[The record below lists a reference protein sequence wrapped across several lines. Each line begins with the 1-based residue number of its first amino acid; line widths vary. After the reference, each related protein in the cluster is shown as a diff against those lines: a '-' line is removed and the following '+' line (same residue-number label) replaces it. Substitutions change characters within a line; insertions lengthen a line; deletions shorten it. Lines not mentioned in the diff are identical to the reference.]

1 MKQGMDER
9 ELLRQIAD
17 LPREIAPA
25 TDPWPAIAARIAR
38 AEKRRVGGGPAP
50 VWLWRAVAA
59 TLVVALAAGLL
70 FGPRWDGAPTAPA
83 GPAVAT
89 TPAAGDYR
97 LPASLAANEAEYQA
111 AFREFIAVGRARP
124 GLSAQTIDRIEAGW
138 ADMREMENALTAA
151 LEESPDNAFLAAR
164 MMELRARQLGF
175 LQQLA
180 ALDQDYRR
188 LTT

>member
-1 MKQGMDER
+1 MKHGVDER
-9 ELLRQIAD
+9 ELLRRLAE
-17 LPREIAPA
+17 LPREIEPA
-25 TDPWPAIAARIAR
+25 TDPWPAIAKRIEQ

-50 VWLWRAVAA
+50 AWLWRAVAA

-70 FGPRWDGAPTAPA
+70 FGPRWNG
-83 GPAVAT
+83 GPA
-89 TPAAGDYR
+89 TPAATHAAGDFR

-124 GLSAQTIDRIEAGW
+124 GLSAQTIDRIEADW

-151 LEESPDNAFLAAR
+151 LEESPENAFLAER

>member
-1 MKQGMDER
+1 MKRSVDER
-9 ELLRQIAD
+9 ELLRRIAE
-17 LPREIAPA
+17 LPRAIEPA
-25 TDPWPAIAARIAR
+25 TDPWPAIAARIGKAGNRR
-38 AEKRRVGGGPAP
+38 AGNGTAPA
-50 VWLWRAVAA
+50 WLWRAAAA

-70 FGPRWDGAPTAPA
+70 FGPRWDGAPTTPA

-89 TPAAGDYR
+89 PAAGDFR
-97 LPASLAANEAEYQA
+97 LPASLAANETEYQA
-111 AFREFIAVGRARP
+111 AFREFIAVGQARP

-151 LEESPDNAFLAAR
+151 LEESPGNAFLAAR

>member
-1 MKQGMDER
+1 MRKSVDER
-9 ELLRQIAD
+9 ELLRRIAD
-17 LPREIAPA
+17 LPKAIEPA
-25 TDPWPAIAARIAR
+25 TDPWPAIEARIDEAGERR
-38 AEKRRVGGGPAP
+38 AGGGRAP
-50 VWLWRAVAA
+50 LRWGRAAA
-59 TLVVALAAGLL
+59 AMLVVALAAGLL
-70 FGPRWDGAPTAPA
+70 FGPRWDGAPTAPT
-83 GPAVAT
+83 GPDVAM
-89 TPAAGDYR
+89 PATGDVR

-124 GLSAQTIDRIEAGW
+124 GLSEQTIDRIEAGW
-138 ADMREMENALTAA
+138 ADLREMENELTAA

>member
-1 MKQGMDER
+1 MRRSMDER
-9 ELLRQIAD
+9 ELLRRIAD
-17 LPREIAPA
+17 LPREIEPA
-25 TDPWPAIAARIAR
+25 IDPWPQIAARIEKAGERR
-38 AEKRRVGGGPAP
+38 AGSGPAP
-50 VWLWRAVAA
+50 WLWRAAAA

-89 TPAAGDYR
+89 PAAGDYH

-124 GLSAQTIDRIEAGW
+124 ALSDLTIDRIEAGW

-188 LTT
+188 LTI

>member
-1 MKQGMDER
+1 MRKSVDER
-9 ELLRQIAD
+9 ELLRRIAS
-17 LPREIAPA
+17 LPKEIKPA
-25 TDPWPAIAARIAR
+25 TDPWPAIEARIDR
-38 AEKRRVGGGPAP
+38 GGKRHIGGGPAP
-50 VWLWRAVAA
+50 VRWWSAA
-59 TLVVALAAGLL
+59 AAMLVVALAAGLL
-70 FGPRWDGAPTAPA
+70 LGPRWDGAPTAPA
-83 GPAVAT
+83 GPSVAT
-89 TPAAGDYR
+89 PTTGDFH
-97 LPASLAANEAEYQA
+97 LPASLAANEVEYQA

-138 ADMREMENALTAA
+138 ADLREMESELTAA
-151 LEESPDNAFLAAR
+151 LEQSPDNAFLAAR

>member
-1 MKQGMDER
+1 MKHRLDEH
-9 ELLRQIAD
+9 ELLRRIAD
-17 LPREIAPA
+17 LPREIEPA
-25 TDPWPAIAARIAR
+25 TDPWSAIAARIEQ
-38 AEKRRVGGGPAP
+38 AEERHVGSDSAP
-50 VWLWRAVAA
+50 VWLWRAAAA

-70 FGPRWDGAPTAPA
+70 FGPRWDGAPTTPA
-83 GPAVAT
+83 GPAVAA
-89 TPAAGDYR
+89 PAAGELR

-138 ADMREMENALTAA
+138 ADMLDTENALTAA
-151 LEESPDNAFLAAR
+151 LQESPDNAFLAAR

>member
-1 MKQGMDER
+1 MRKSVDER
-9 ELLRQIAD
+9 ELLRRIAD
-17 LPREIAPA
+17 LPKAIEPA
-25 TDPWPAIAARIAR
+25 TDPWPAIEARIGR
-38 AEKRRVGGGPAP
+38 DGRRHPGGRPAT
-50 VWLWRAVAA
+50 VRWWGAVAA
-59 TLVVALAAGLL
+59 MLVVAVAAGLVL
-70 FGPRWDGAPTAPA
+70 GPRWDGAPTAPA
-83 GPAVAT
+83 GPSVAM
-89 TPAAGDYR
+89 PAPGDLR

-138 ADMREMENALTAA
+138 ADMREMESELTAA
-151 LEESPDNAFLAAR
+151 LEQSPDNAFLAAR

>member
-1 MKQGMDER
+1 MKQSLDER
-9 ELLRQIAD
+9 ELSRRIAD
-17 LPREIAPA
+17 LPREIEPA
-25 TDPWPAIAARIAR
+25 TDPWPAIAARIEQ
-38 AEKRRVGGGPAP
+38 AEKRRAGGGRAP
-50 VWLWRAVAA
+50 IWLWRAVAA
-59 TLVVALAAGLL
+59 TLVMALAAGLL
-70 FGPRWDGAPTAPA
+70 FGPRWDGASAIPA

-89 TPAAGDYR
+89 PAAGDFR

-151 LEESPDNAFLAAR
+151 LEESPDSAFLATR